1 MRNIL
6 LPFYDDDVSQR
17 AFGVCTQLVR
27 RTNGHL
33 EGLFALR
40 RPQIME
46 GDSEM
51 IVEAHYRQLDDECR
65 RVAAEARARFDACTA
80 EHGLTAAAVGESEKA
95 TAAWREIDG
104 MEEHVIGSHGRLFDL
119 IVIGRQF
126 GKPWLNW
133 RVIAESA
140 LFESGRP
147 VMVTPEKTAATIGE
161 NVVIAWNPSTE
172 TARTIALS
180 MPLLTHA
187 RSVTVLS
194 IENWGVPGPAGEEL
208 ADYLTRAGV
217 AATARSVALKG
228 RSAGERI
235 LDECARTGADLLIK
249 GAYTQS
255 RLRQMIFGGATRH
268 VLTHAQLPVVLAA

>member
-6 LPFYDDDVSQR
+6 LPFYDDEVSQR
-17 AFGVCTQLVR
+17 AFGVCTELVR
-27 RTNGHL
+27 RTDGHL

-40 RPQIME
+40 RPRIME

-65 RVAAEARARFDACTA
+65 RVAAEARERFEACSA
-80 EHGLTAAAVGESEKA
+80 EHGLGAAGTAGSGKA
-95 TAAWREIDG
+95 TATWREIDG
-104 MEEHVIGSHGRLFDL
+104 MEEQVVGSHGRLFDL

-147 VMVTPEKTAATIGE
+147 VMVTPEIVGATLGE
-161 NVVIAWNPSTE
+161 NVLIAWNPSTE

-180 MPLLTHA
+180 MPLLT
-187 RSVTVLS
+187 
-194 IENWGVPGPAGEEL
+194 
-208 ADYLTRAGV
+208 RAGV
-217 AATARSVALKG
+217 AATARSVPLNG

-268 VLTHAQLPVVLAA
+268 VLTQAKLPVVLAA